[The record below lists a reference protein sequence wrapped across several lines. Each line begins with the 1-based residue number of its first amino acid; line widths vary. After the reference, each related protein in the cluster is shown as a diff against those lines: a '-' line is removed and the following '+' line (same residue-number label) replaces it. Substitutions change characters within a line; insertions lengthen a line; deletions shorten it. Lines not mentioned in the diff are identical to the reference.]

1 MARPLPILPMQKLHY
16 LLPSSFTSLIVLT
29 VIFSVISV
37 VTFLCGS
44 SNKEKR
50 TKTVRLGGKKSKPPV
65 KKVET
70 KFSTKALLM
79 AKMKKV
85 RDGGEEEEFDVDDD
99 DDDDGQDGAAVW
111 KKTIIKGD
119 KCRPLDFSGRILYD
133 SNGNLLP
140 E

>member
-44 SNKEKR
+44 RHKEKK
-50 TKTVRLGGKKSKPPV
+50 TKTVRLGGQKTKPPV
-65 KKVET
+65 KRVET
-70 KFSTKALLM
+70 KFSSKALLM
-79 AKMKKV
+79 AKIKKV
-85 RDGGEEEEFDVDDD
+85 RDGGEEEELDV
-99 DDDDGQDGAAVW
+99 DDDGQDGAAVW

-119 KCRPLDFSGRILYD
+119 RCRPLDFSGRILYD